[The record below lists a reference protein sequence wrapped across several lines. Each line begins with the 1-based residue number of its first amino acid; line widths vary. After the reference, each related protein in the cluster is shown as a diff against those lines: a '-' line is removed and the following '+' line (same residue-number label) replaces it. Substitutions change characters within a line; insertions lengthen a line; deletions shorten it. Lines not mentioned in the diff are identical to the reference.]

1 MRLSSGNRLFVL
13 KPELSSYKEVKKRDV
28 RILDGPLYDICTQLS
43 TCLPE
48 KNNKNKRKK
57 KKRD

>member
-13 KPELSSYKEVKKRDV
+13 KLELTSYKEVKIRDV

-43 TCLPE
+43 TRLPE

-57 KKRD
+57 RKRE